1 MKYLRSLGI
10 TAGYSEERK
19 TNDTPDSS
27 CKVRLLM
34 GVGGGGRNGSH
45 IKRTMLLFV
54 SFRRLKPDFGR
65 RNLNPYDTSSLR
77 VN

>member
-27 CKVRLLM
+27 CKVRLLT
-34 GVGGGGRNGSH
+34 GVGGGGKEWFSH
-45 IKRTMLLFV
+45 K
-54 SFRRLKPDFGR
+54 KD
-65 RNLNPYDTSSLR
+65 DAALR
-77 VN
+77 II